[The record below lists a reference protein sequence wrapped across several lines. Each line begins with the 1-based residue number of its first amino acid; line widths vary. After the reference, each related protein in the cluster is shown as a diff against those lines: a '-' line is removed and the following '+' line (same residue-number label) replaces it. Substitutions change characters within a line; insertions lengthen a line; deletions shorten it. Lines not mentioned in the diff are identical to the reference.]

1 LKLLALVLLI
11 LAHLAG
17 PGLADAPGVMEM
29 VVVELEKEVKA
40 LEQRVVDLKKEL
52 NRYKAW
58 YASSNKKGFRI
69 KPSDF

>member
-1 LKLLALVLLI
+1 MKPLALLILI
-11 LAHLAG
+11 LAHLFG
-17 PGLADAPGVMEM
+17 PGLAECPLDNEM

-40 LEQRVVDLKKEL
+40 LKTEL

>member
-1 LKLLALVLLI
+1 MKLALLILI

-17 PGLADAPGVMEM
+17 PGLAEAPLDTEM

-40 LEQRVVDLKKEL
+40 LKTEL

-58 YASSNKKGFRI
+58 YASSNKKGFKI

>member
-1 LKLLALVLLI
+1 MKLALLILI

-17 PGLADAPGVMEM
+17 PGLAEAPLDTEM

-40 LEQRVVDLKKEL
+40 LKTEL

-58 YASSNKKGFRI
+58 YASSSKKGLRI

>member
-1 LKLLALVLLI
+1 MKLALLIALL
-11 LAHLAG
+11 LLSSHLFG
-17 PGLADAPGVMEM
+17 PGLAEAPLDTEM

-40 LEQRVVDLKKEL
+40 LKTEL